1 MSAAEPIETRA
12 RLLDAGRAVYLEGG
26 AAAFSLREVARR
38 VGVSAPA
45 VYRHFENKEALL
57 AAVCE
62 DGFRTFGLYLMR
74 SLGAKT
80 PLDRMRACG
89 TQYLRF
95 ALERPH
101 DYRVIFMSELVALG
115 FTEKIP
121 SDHES
126 AATFLFLV
134 DRVRECQAAKVF
146 AKGDETEIA
155 AMIWAHVHGLASLRI
170 AGRLA
175 PVGDDAA
182 FARFFERSVDRFLSS
197 FTV

>member
-1 MSAAEPIETRA
+1 MSAGDSTETRA
-12 RLLDAGRAVYLEGG
+12 RLLEAGRAVYLEGG

-62 DGFRTFGLYLMR
+62 EGFRTFGTYLMR
-74 SLGAKT
+74 SLAAKT
-80 PLDRMRACG
+80 PLERLRSCG
-89 TQYLRF
+89 TYYLRF
-95 ALERPH
+95 ALERPF
-101 DYRVIFMSELVALG
+101 DYRVIFMSELIALG

-126 AATFLFLV
+126 ASTFLFLV
-134 DRVRECQAAKVF
+134 DRVRECIAAKVF
-146 AKGDETEIA
+146 APGDEMEIA
-155 AMIWAHVHGLASLRI
+155 AMIWAHVHGLASLRL
-170 AGRLA
+170 AGRLV

-182 FARFFERSVDRFLSS
+182 FAKFFERSVDRFLTS
-197 FTV
+197 FTP